1 MVGLLLALILP
12 DSVPISVV
20 QSIDSMSHQLLTA
33 EQLEESNIA
42 QIWKEIYWVY
52 KQEPTTEI
60 KAYIRL
66 CFDILSPKVFELERM
81 GLKITRPLDC
91 DD

>member
-52 KQEPTTEI
+52 KQEPTVEI

-66 CFDILSPKVFELERM
+66 CFDILSPKVF
-81 GLKITRPLDC
+81 GTRTDGIEDHKTARL
-91 DD
+91 